1 MQMGL
6 PKVLTSDQGREFR
19 NKLDKEL
26 MKLLGIK
33 RYHTTPYH
41 PQVCLFTSVMLC
53 ITLFIRLMV

>member
-1 MQMGL
+1 MRMGL

-33 RYHTTPYH
+33 RYHTTPIIHKYAFL
-41 PQVCLFTSVMLC
+41 QVLC
-53 ITLFIRLMV
+53 YVLHYSLG